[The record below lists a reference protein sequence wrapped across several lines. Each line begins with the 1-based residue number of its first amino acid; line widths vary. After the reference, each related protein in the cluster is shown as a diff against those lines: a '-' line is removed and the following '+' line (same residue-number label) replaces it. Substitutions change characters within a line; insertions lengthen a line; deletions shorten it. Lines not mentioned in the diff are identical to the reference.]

1 MILHPLTEEKIAWEH
16 RGSGSAT
23 LSQDDLYTQE
33 DSKVVLEAKI
43 EPQEAVLEAESIE
56 EEEYWANQK
65 KWMVMCMEKA
75 RERGLRY

>member
-33 DSKVVLEAKI
+33 GSKVVLEAKI
-43 EPQEAVLEAESIE
+43 EPQEVLEPETE
-56 EEEYWANQK
+56 EEKDYWENQK
-65 KWMVMCMEKA
+65 KWMVGCMEYA
-75 RERGLRY
+75 RQNGLRY